1 MAYDRSIPVIASTP
15 LARLWPVRSL
25 AVSDTILPMKKPLV
39 PLLIASLESRFRFG
53 GRARNWARKSWLGA
67 AAMAA
72 MASPASGAV
81 IDISGNL
88 GSALQVIVTA
98 GNSARLTANTKVMW
112 HATTNSV
119 NVDLNGYQLEINT
132 GDGNGQTYNGALT
145 GPGTL
150 RLVGNPTSS
159 DQWLTDMT
167 FGGGAANSPT
177 GVTVVQ
183 GRVNLS
189 KTAGVNA
196 LSGPISAEVVASR
209 VARIIWHA
217 NNQISDASSITSTS
231 SNGMLHL
238 DLNGREDTIGALTIK
253 GTHRINTGDG
263 GVLKVPSLTVDGV
276 VKPRGA
282 YTAADG
288 FVTGTGYID
297 VDNFGPPLLPEP
309 DAPTAPVP
317 ANGSTT
323 VNSATTTKLTWAVAT
338 HATRYDVYLWPASG
352 SKPGTPT
359 GSDVTTNEFTL
370 GSALQPLAAY
380 KWQVV
385 ARNNTGEAAGPEW
398 SFTTLD
404 PRDISGSLSATLD
417 ATVGSG
423 PANLIGNTTT
433 FWPATTS
440 TVGIK
445 LNGFT
450 FTIDTG
456 GGNAQTYNGTI
467 TGPGMVHFRGRGD
480 ATWEPD
486 MRLGGSGAN
495 SMDGARMIRGRVVL
509 NKTAGVNALTGLITI
524 ATTETAIL
532 QLAQPNQID
541 DTSEIDSTSSS
552 GNFTFNIGNHNETIA
567 GLSIRSS
574 HRVATGTGVLT
585 TTVLEINGTVMGA
598 GTYTSASHEFITGN
612 GSVVVTTGGGSS
624 FETWAATGKGLS
636 GPGTGAGFLDDPD
649 GDGVPNGL
657 EFVLGSEPNPASPS
671 SGSTAK
677 LPTAARV
684 GDDFVFTF
692 NRRHEAAYL
701 NPSVEISPNLEFWTP
716 VTDPADAVIEVTPA
730 SEADAVKVKIPLE
743 GRDVLFARLKATDTA
758 IPGQPAPRITTPPQ
772 NSKVPDGQSITL
784 TASAGGAKQVSWQWY
799 FDGVAIEGATGSTL
813 TVDNVTA
820 ANQGRYHVVVTNT
833 SGNAISSAALVR
845 VTPTPGVNGLNL
857 VPWPSE
863 VALGEGN
870 LTIAPS
876 ARIVATDA
884 SLVAAGEV
892 LAGEIAATHA
902 LTLPVV
908 TTAAAPGD
916 IVLQLDAGLE
926 GEKHTV
932 SVDASAIVRGRN
944 AIGVSLGTTTL
955 LQALKSEGGSVVC
968 PRVEIEDEPAVG
980 IRAFHLDVARANHS
994 LESLLQTV
1002 DLCRLYKINYFHI
1015 HFTDDQAYTFP
1026 SAAYPNLN
1034 TRTIQ
1039 NGHKVYTL
1047 QEMQQLEAYAV
1058 ARGVYIMPEIEV
1070 PGHARMML
1078 LAYPEIFQITYPV
1091 GGSVGY
1097 VPSSSI
1103 NVAKAEAREAV
1114 RTLIAEMCAVFQ
1126 STPYFHIGCDEVDWA
1141 WSEESEDFK
1150 AVFQEWGF
1158 HRANPRDNVH
1168 LVFSKFIALAS
1179 GWVAENGKKTVVWE
1193 NGAMSSTPEVTVPT
1207 DILVMPFDSYGPGSF
1222 PARGFKLINAAW
1234 SPLYLVTHIR
1244 KPLKSIYDWNISI
1257 FGQYSGE
1264 SDDYVSSVVAPEHV
1278 LGAQLTTFEQ
1288 EEDLEMMSARQR
1300 IAAMSERIWNPGL
1313 GIGYDNFISR
1323 LEHTEALLDSILSPV
1338 RITYS
1343 GLDNPIDRVF
1353 GNTATVTMSLT
1364 PGAAANGPLT
1374 IRYTTNRTD
1383 VTNSSTIYT
1392 GPITVNANGYFRA
1405 AAFNG
1410 SGQRVGYMVRE
1421 MHRKE
1426 MTVVDNLAA
1435 GKSVTATAG
1444 TNAARAVDL
1453 KAWQGWDVAISGS
1466 NESLTVD
1473 LGSVLTINR
1482 VAALFAPSGTYAYR
1496 IEISQDGSSW
1506 TQIAE
1511 TSTAGTRAGVT
1522 HAFGNSSA
1530 RYVRLTL
1537 RTANTGS
1544 KSVREIMVTGP

>member
-1 MAYDRSIPVIASTP
+1 MRWWPMRGPTIPDLMICFMKNPSDSLFNSPEFTSGPGPLSRNRAKKWWLASSAIA
-15 LARLWPVRSL
+15 
-25 AVSDTILPMKKPLV
+25 AVMS
-39 PLLIASLESRFRFG
+39 S
-53 GRARNWARKSWLGA
+53 
-67 AAMAA
+67 
-72 MASPASGAV
+72 ASGAV

-88 GSALQVIVTA
+88 PTALQTHVGS
-98 GNSARLTANTKVMW
+98 GNSARLTANAKTW
-112 HATTNSV
+112 WSPTTNSI
-119 NVDLNGYQLEINT
+119 NVDLNNFQFEINT

-150 RLVGNPTSS
+150 RLVGNPTAST
-159 DQWLTDMT
+159 DWLTDIT
-167 FGGGAANSPT
+167 LGGSAANTPT
-177 GVTVVQ
+177 GVTIIQ
-183 GRVNLS
+183 GRVNLK

-196 LSGPISAEVVASR
+196 LSGPITAEVVSSR
-209 VARIIWHA
+209 VARLIWQA
-217 NNQISDASSITSTS
+217 DNQISDTSSITTTA
-231 SNGMLHL
+231 SNGTVHL
-238 DLNGREDTIGALTIK
+238 DLDGYDDTIGAVTLKT
-253 GTHRINTGDG
+253 GHTINTGDG
-263 GVLKVPSLTVDGV
+263 GILKVSSLTVGGV
-276 VKPRGA
+276 VKPKGA

-288 FVTGTGYID
+288 FITGTGYVD
-297 VDNFGPPLLPEP
+297 VDNFGPPSLPAPAEP
-309 DAPTAPVP
+309 STPSPEDGGTDIHP
-317 ANGSTT
+317 AG
-323 VNSATTTKLTWAVAT
+323 TTKLTWAVAN
-338 HATRYDVYLWPASG
+338 HATRYDVYIWPTSG
-352 SKPGTPT
+352 SKPGTPN
-359 GSDVTTNEFTL
+359 GSDVTANEYSL
-370 GSALQPLAAY
+370 GNLLQSLTSY
-380 KWQVV
+380 NWQVV
-385 ARNNTGEAAGPEW
+385 AQNDTGETAGPVW
-398 SFTTLD
+398 TFTTLD
-404 PRDISGSLSATLD
+404 RRNIKGALGMTLD
-417 ATVGSG
+417 TLVGSG
-423 PANLIGNTTT
+423 PANLIGDSTT
-433 FWPATTS
+433 FWPSITS
-440 TVGIK
+440 NVAIN

-450 FTIDTG
+450 FMVDTG

-467 TGPGMVHFRGRGD
+467 TGPGSLRFRGRGAAD
-480 ATWEPD
+480 WTPD
-486 MRLGGSGAN
+486 MRLGGTGAN
-495 SMDGARMIRGRVVL
+495 TMDGAEILRGRVVL
-509 NKTAGVNALTGLITI
+509 NKSAGVVALAGPITVN
-524 ATTETAIL
+524 TTEVAIL
-532 QLAQPNQID
+532 QLTQRDQID
-541 DTSEIDSTSSS
+541 NASEIDSTSSS
-552 GNFTFNIGNHNETIA
+552 GAFTFDIGNHNETIG
-567 GLSIRSS
+567 GLSIRSE
-574 HRVATGTGVLT
+574 HRVATGNGVLT
-585 TTVLEINGTVMGA
+585 TGFLKINGTVMGA

-624 FETWAATGKGLS
+624 FDTWATDSKSLS
-636 GPGTGAGFLDDPD
+636 GSDPNSGFLGDAD
-649 GDGVPNGL
+649 GDGIPNGL
-657 EFVLGSEPNPASPS
+657 EFVLGSEPNPNSPMA
-671 SGSTAK
+671 GSTAK

-684 GDDFVFTF
+684 GDEFVFSF

-701 NPSVEISPNLEFWTP
+701 NPTVEFSQDLEQWTP
-716 VTDPADAVIEVTPA
+716 VADPANATIEVNPA
-730 SEADAVKVKIPLE
+730 SEADEVKVKIPME
-743 GRDVLFARLKATDTA
+743 GRDTLFARLKAADTS
-758 IPGQPAPRITTPPQ
+758 IPGQPAPRITTPPI

-784 TASAGGAKQVSWQWY
+784 LASAGGAKQVSWQWY
-799 FDGVAIEGATGSTL
+799 FDGVAIEGATESSL
-813 TVDNVTA
+813 TVNNVTA
-820 ANQGRYHVVVTNT
+820 ANQGRYHVVVTNA
-833 SGNAISSAALVR
+833 SGNAISSPALVR

-857 VPWPSE
+857 VPWPVE
-863 VALGEGN
+863 IAIGEGH
-870 LTIAPS
+870 LTIAPG

-884 SLVAAGEV
+884 SLVPAGEV
-892 LAGEIAATHA
+892 LASEIAATHA

-908 TTAAAPGD
+908 TTAVAPGD
-916 IVLQLDAGLE
+916 IVLELDEALE

-932 SVDASAIVRGRN
+932 SVDASAIIRGRN

-955 LQALKSEGGSVVC
+955 LQALKTEGGSVIC

-980 IRAFHLDVARANHS
+980 IRAFHLDVARADHS

-1114 RTLIAEMCAVFQ
+1114 RTLIGEMCDVFQ
-1126 STPYFHIGCDEVDWA
+1126 ATPYFHIGCDEVDWA

-1158 HRANPRDNVH
+1158 NRPNPRDNVH

-1193 NGAMSSTPEVTVPT
+1193 NGAMNSTPEVTVPT

-1222 PARGFKLINAAW
+1222 PAKGYKLINAAW

-1300 IAAMSERIWNPGL
+1300 LAAMSERIWNPTL
-1313 GIGYDNFISR
+1313 GIGFENFESR
-1323 LEHTEALLDSILSPV
+1323 LVHTESLLDSILSPV

-1343 GLDNPIDRVF
+1343 GLSNPIDRVF
-1353 GNTATVTMSLT
+1353 GDTATVTMSLT

-1383 VTNSSTIYT
+1383 VTNSSTAYT
-1392 GPITVNANGYFRA
+1392 GPITISANGYFRA
-1405 AAFNG
+1405 AAFNS

-1426 MTVVDNLAA
+1426 MTVVNNLAA

-1453 KAWQGWDVAISGS
+1453 KAWQGWDVTINAS

-1473 LGSVLTINR
+1473 LGSVQNIDR

-1496 IEISQDGSSW
+1496 IEISTDSSSW
-1506 TQIAE
+1506 TQIVQ

-1522 HAFGNSSA
+1522 HTFASTPA

>member
-1 MAYDRSIPVIASTP
+1 MKNPVSF
-15 LARLWPVRSL
+15 SHF
-25 AVSDTILPMKKPLV
+25 LPQ
-39 PLLIASLESRFRFG
+39 SRFRID
-53 GRARNWARKSWLGA
+53 GRSRNWARKSWLGA
-67 AAMAA
+67 AAMMA
-72 MASPASGAV
+72 MASPASAAV

-88 GSALQVIVTA
+88 EAALQLVVTA
-98 GNSARLTANTKVMW
+98 GNSARLTANTKVVW

-132 GDGNGQTYNGALT
+132 GDGNGHTYNGAIT

-150 RLVGNPTSS
+150 RLVGNPTASE
-159 DQWLTDMT
+159 QWLTDIT
-167 FGGGAANSPT
+167 FGGSAANSPT
-177 GVTVVQ
+177 GVTVVH

-196 LSGPISAEVVASR
+196 LSGPISVESELAER

-217 NNQISDASSITSTS
+217 NNQISDTSSITSTS

-238 DLNGREDTIGALTIK
+238 DLNGHEDTIGALTIK
-253 GTHRINTGDG
+253 ANHRINTGDS
-263 GVLKVPSLTVDGV
+263 GVLKVSALTVGGV

-297 VDNFGPPLLPEP
+297 VDNFGPPSLPEP

-317 ANGSTT
+317 ADGAEHVTAL
-323 VNSATTTKLTWAVAT
+323 ATTKFSWAVSPN
-338 HATRYDVYLWPASG
+338 ATRYDVYLWQASG

-359 GSDVTTNEFTL
+359 ASDLSINEFTVGTDL
-370 GSALQPLAAY
+370 IPSTTY

-385 ARNNTGEAAGPEW
+385 AQNNTGEAAGPEW
-398 SFTTLD
+398 SFTTRD
-404 PRDISGSLSATLD
+404 PRDIIGTLSSTLD
-417 ATVGSG
+417 AAVGGG
-423 PANLIGNTTT
+423 PANLIGDATTH
-433 FWPATTS
+433 WPATTS
-440 TVGIK
+440 NVGIK
-445 LNGFT
+445 LNGYT

-456 GGNAQTYNGTI
+456 NGNGQTYNGTI
-467 TGPGMVHFRGRGD
+467 TGPGYLRFRGRNTAD
-480 ATWEPD
+480 WTPD
-486 MRLGGSGAN
+486 MRLGGAGSNTMSGAEI
-495 SMDGARMIRGRVVL
+495 IRGRVVL
-509 NKTAGVNALTGLITI
+509 NKTAGVTALAGPITVE
-524 ATTETAIL
+524 TTETAIL
-532 QLAQPNQID
+532 QLTQSHQID
-541 DTSEIDSTSSS
+541 DASEINSTTSS
-552 GNFTFNIGNHNETIA
+552 GTFSFDIGNHNETIA
-567 GLSIRSS
+567 GLSIRSG
-574 HRVATGTGVLT
+574 HTVATGTGTLT
-585 TTVLEINGTVMGA
+585 TTKLKINGTLMAA
-598 GTYTSASHEFITGN
+598 GTYTAASHDFITGS
-612 GSVVVTTGGGSS
+612 GKVVVTSGGGSG
-624 FETWAATGKGLS
+624 FEVWAVDGKGLTVS
-636 GPGTGAGFLDDPD
+636 GSGGFLDDSD
-649 GDGVPNGL
+649 GDGIPNGL
-657 EFVLGSEPNPASPS
+657 EFVLGSEPNPANPLAR
-671 SGSTAK
+671 STSD
-677 LPTAARV
+677 LPKAARE
-684 GDDFVFTF
+684 GDEFVFTF
-692 NRRHEAAYL
+692 NRNPEAAYL
-701 NPSVEISPNLEFWTP
+701 NPTVEFSPNLQLWTP
-716 VTDPADAVIEVTPA
+716 AVDPTNATIEVTPA
-730 SEADAVKVKIPLE
+730 GESDEVKVKIPLA
-743 GRDVLFARLKATDTA
+743 GRDTLFARLKATDSA
-758 IPGQPAPRITTPPQ
+758 IPGQPAPRITTPPAHT
-772 NSKVPDGQSITL
+772 KVPEGQPFTL

-799 FDGVAIEGATGSTL
+799 FNGMPIEGATSSSLTLENATPEQQGS
-813 TVDNVTA
+813 
-820 ANQGRYHVVVTNT
+820 YHVVVTNE
-833 SGNAISSAALVR
+833 SGNAISSLAEVR
-845 VTPTPGVNGLNL
+845 VTATPGANGIKL

-863 VALGEGN
+863 IALGEGD
-870 LTIAPS
+870 LTLAPT

-884 SLVAAGEV
+884 SLVTAGEV
-892 LAGEIAATHA
+892 LASEIAATHA

-908 TTAAAPGD
+908 TTAPAPGD
-916 IVLQLDAGLE
+916 IVLELDASLE
-926 GEKHTV
+926 GERHTV
-932 SVDASAIVRGRN
+932 TVDASAIVRGRN
-944 AIGVSLGTTTL
+944 AMSVSLGTSTL
-955 LQALKSEGGSVVC
+955 LQALKTEGGAVLC
-968 PRVEIEDEPAVG
+968 PKLEVDDEPAVA

-1034 TRTIQ
+1034 TKTTQ

-1047 QEMQQLEAYAV
+1047 EEMQQLEAYAV
-1058 ARGVYIMPEIEV
+1058 ARGVYIMPEIEM

-1114 RTLIAEMCAVFQ
+1114 RTLIGEMCAVFQ

-1158 HRANPRDNVH
+1158 NRANPRDNVH
-1168 LVFSKFIALAS
+1168 LVFSKFISLARD
-1179 GWVAENGKKTVVWE
+1179 WVAENGKKTVVWE
-1193 NGAMSSTPEVTVPT
+1193 NGAMNSTPEVTVPT

-1222 PARGFKLINAAW
+1222 PAKGYKLINAAW

-1264 SDDYVSSVVAPEHV
+1264 SDDYVSSVVSPEHV

-1288 EEDLEMMSARQR
+1288 EEDLEMMSARLR
-1300 IAAMSERIWNPGL
+1300 LAAMSERIWNPEL
-1313 GIGYDNFISR
+1313 GIGYENFVSR
-1323 LEHTEALLDSILSPV
+1323 LEHTDALLDSILSPV

-1383 VTNSSTIYT
+1383 VTNSSTVYT
-1392 GPITVNANGYFRA
+1392 GPITVSANGYFRA
-1405 AAFNG
+1405 AAFDSN
-1410 SGQRVGYMVRE
+1410 GQRVGKMVRE

-1435 GKSVTATAG
+1435 GKTVTATAG
-1444 TNAARAVDL
+1444 TNPARAVDL
-1453 KAWQGWDVAISGS
+1453 KAWQGWNVTISGS

-1482 VAALFAPSGTYAYR
+1482 VAALFDPGVTSAYR
-1496 IEISQDGSSW
+1496 IEISQNGSSW

-1511 TSTAGTRAGVT
+1511 TSVGGTRAGVT
-1522 HAFGNSSA
+1522 HTFSNSSA
-1530 RYVRLTL
+1530 RYVRLTF
-1537 RTANTGS
+1537 RTANTGA
-1544 KSVREIMVTGP
+1544 KSLREIMVTGP